1 MLGAAA
7 ARGAL
12 SQQHLSALRCSFVQ
26 WLVDEGSLLAQHCAA
41 NQDNPWFRMK
51 DRLRRPVHTVALIS
65 TTWLF
70 ERLCSWRYMQ
80 QLQPLSEQEQQ
91 GSVGEADSAI
101 SEAPAAA
108 ASATPVLE
116 AAWYAMPSGERKS
129 FTLFIRYEMAG
140 PSCRYRLGTCI
151 LCAGVQIYCY
161 LACRSLCSFQMFS

>member
-1 MLGAAA
+1 
-7 ARGAL
+7 
-12 SQQHLSALRCSFVQ
+12 
-26 WLVDEGSLLAQHCAA
+26 
-41 NQDNPWFRMK
+41 MK

-80 QLQPLSEQEQQ
+80 QLQSLSEQEQQ
-91 GSVGEADSAI
+91 GSVGEADSAAT
-101 SEAPAAA
+101 EAPAAA

-140 PSCRYRLGTCI
+140 LVCRYRLGPCT
-151 LCAGVQIYCY
+151 LCAGLQIYHY
-161 LACRSLCSFQMFS
+161 LVCRRLCRF

>member
-1 MLGAAA
+1 MHQ
-7 ARGAL
+7 R
-12 SQQHLSALRCSFVQ
+12 LSALRCSFVQ

-51 DRLRRPVHTVALIS
+51 DRLRRPVNTVALIS

-80 QLQPLSEQEQQ
+80 QLQSLSEQEQQ
-91 GSVGEADSAI
+91 GSVGEADSAVT
-101 SEAPAAA
+101 EAPAAA

-140 PSCRYRLGTCI
+140 PVCRYRLGLCI
-151 LCAGVQIYCY
+151 LCAKLQICHN
-161 LACRSLCSFQMFS
+161 LGCRMLCIV